1 MADYQLS
8 ILTPQGEV
16 FNGCV
21 EFLSVQGQMGGFGVL
36 AGHASIISSL
46 ARGILKITAANKPLF
61 FAHQSG
67 ILEVKPD
74 HNVLILVDE
83 AVDAVSLAD
92 AQTKLTT
99 LTAV

>member
-1 MADYQLS
+1 MAGYQLS
-8 ILTPQGEV
+8 ILTPQGES
-16 FNGCV
+16 FNGTV
-21 EFLSVQGQMGGFGVL
+21 EALSAQGQMGGFGVL
-36 AGHASIISSL
+36 AGHAAIVYSL
-46 ARGILKITAANKPLF
+46 ARGILKITAANKNLF

-83 AVDAVSLAD
+83 AVDAANLAD
-92 AQTKLTT
+92 AQTKLTA